1 MDIINV
7 LIAHDK
13 KISTNKLL
21 ITSNHCIIY
30 AQYVNN

>member
-1 MDIINV
+1 MDVTNV

-13 KISTNKLL
+13 KNPTNKLL

-30 AQYVNN
+30 VPYSNF